1 MNTANRSTFKH
12 LNDKQSIEEEYIH
25 NMQQQI
31 YLMEQENKLLKE
43 REKERT
49 ELMNL
54 DLNDN
59 DHMIYHIDHMREK
72 YLKMKNTNEANLKN
86 LETKVIDLQKEKKS
100 LSNKNSKLK
109 AHQDELQKDANKY
122 AGEME
127 RNKEIRRRD
136 IETLRK
142 ELDTQQRK
150 AKQSTIEQTE
160 CRNELLELMQAFVKC
175 NMDLSE
181 LTREKE
187 ERTQKLNDLHNKLV
201 TEHNLFSSDIAQLK
215 DSIFGSEEQLEIES
229 NVKKLETEREQLI
242 MLEAYTKAHLDT
254 LNQQKKDL
262 EATNESLSL
271 ENVRMK
277 EEIEFKEKDLA
288 EKEVQFNKQFDKE
301 VKSLSNTDLINA
313 KERRQIRTN
322 RNNELEEMW
331 NIKKIEMRKQRD
343 KHYNENEEKKELQHQ
358 HGKLDEAQKDQAQDI
373 SNFKHR
379 ITELNMGI
387 EEKADSIDS

>member
-1 MNTANRSTFKH
+1 
-12 LNDKQSIEEEYIH
+12 
-25 NMQQQI
+25 
-31 YLMEQENKLLKE
+31 
-43 REKERT
+43 
-49 ELMNL
+49 
-54 DLNDN
+54 
-59 DHMIYHIDHMREK
+59 MREK
-72 YLKMKNTNEANLKN
+72 YLKMKNTNEDNLKN

-201 TEHNLFSSDIAQLK
+201 TEHNLLSSDIAQLK

-229 NVKKLETEREQLI
+229 NVKALETEREHLI
-242 MLEAYTKAHLDT
+242 MLEAQTKAHLDT

-288 EKEVQFNKQFDKE
+288 EKELQFNKQFDKE

-343 KHYNENEEKKELQHQ
+343 KHQNENEEKKELQHQ